1 MRIGYPRALLYY
13 HCFPFWKGFFEY
25 FGHQVC
31 VSGQTTKKL
40 LENGIEKT
48 VGEACL
54 PVKIFFGHTLAL
66 KDSVDTIFLP
76 RLVSLEEKTYI
87 CPKFMGLPSM
97 IRASLPEL
105 PPLIE
110 VDVNARKGGLRSR
123 AGLWQAACEVT
134 SRLGGSK
141 RQAKAAFHAGQFA
154 QQQYEQMLLAGWDP
168 DQAISCLE
176 RPVAMPPSSS
186 HGNSVSSGD
195 SRLKPNILLLGHPY
209 NVHDN
214 GFNLGLKTRL
224 SGMNYNV
231 ITMENVASRNALNE
245 AGKLSKE
252 IFWSL
257 GRRMVGTAMYLLG
270 RKEIAGVMHLA
281 AFGCGPDSM
290 IGEVVERKAR
300 RLNIPF
306 ISLVLDEH
314 TGEAGFLTRVE
325 AFGEMLA
332 RRERL

>member
-1 MRIGYPRALLYY
+1 MRVGYPRALLYY

-40 LENGIEKT
+40 LESGIEKT

-54 PVKIFFGHTLAL
+54 PVKIFFGHALAL
-66 KDSVDTIFLP
+66 KESVDSIFLP

-97 IRASLPEL
+97 IKASLPEL

-110 VDVNARKGGLRSR
+110 VEVNARKGGIRGSN
-123 AGLWQAACEVT
+123 GLWRAACDVT
-134 SRLGGSK
+134 TQLGGSM
-141 RQAKAAFHAGQFA
+141 RQAKAAFHAGQSA
-154 QQQYEQMLLAGWDP
+154 QQDYEQMLLAGWDP
-168 DQAISCLE
+168 DQAIAYLE
-176 RPVAMPPSSS
+176 RRAEKLTATEIKEKSATEAKARASAAAAASTSVA
-186 HGNSVSSGD
+186 VD
-195 SRLKPNILLLGHPY
+195 RQKPGILLLGHPY

-224 SGMNYNV
+224 SRMDFRV
-231 ITMENVASRNALNE
+231 ITMENVASRNALSE
-245 AGKLSKE
+245 AGKLSKD

-257 GRRMVGTAMYLLG
+257 GRRMVGTAMHLFTK
-270 RKEIAGVMHLA
+270 KEVAGVMHLA

-290 IGEVVERKAR
+290 IGEVVERK
-300 RLNIPF
+300 
-306 ISLVLDEH
+306 
-314 TGEAGFLTRVE
+314 FL
-325 AFGEMLA
+325 GYNL
-332 RRERL
+332 